1 MLVAS
6 HRPGRN
12 LTEVTV
18 TETSVILRS
27 EYGHLR
33 LMEMENGI
41 LRVTFTRRDAFA
53 DTPSPYLINRTVRK
67 PVRIDEDSRFLY
79 VHTAGLCARVSMCD
93 GVLETF
99 DRAGNALFRENGLR
113 TLEAFDAQVI
123 DRTSAVELE
132 HIQTAD
138 GVKTRVREAQRRDY
152 KSLFRARL
160 PFVLDAGEAIYGF
173 GQPEKGS
180 ANLRGRRLYLC
191 QMNRS
196 IALPFF
202 VSTAGYGLLTD
213 CGCPFIFDG
222 TAENAAFLYYSAV
235 EELDY
240 YVIPGDCESVV
251 KGYHQLTGKPALL
264 PTWAFGYIQSQER
277 YESADE
283 LLAVTR
289 QYRNAGIGLDA
300 IVLDWCSWPD
310 GQWGQKEFDRTRFP
324 DPTGLTAQLHALDTR
339 LMVSIWPNTNPRT
352 ANNAEMKAAG
362 HLLPGGALYDA
373 LDPCARALYWRQAKE
388 GLFDSGVDAWWCD
401 SSEPW
406 TSEWSHEEKPEDSE
420 VYCETCRTAA
430 DAIGADNG
438 NAYAFYHALTMWE
451 GQRSVSLDR
460 RVTNLTRSAW
470 LGQQRL
476 GTILWSGDISAG
488 WDTLRQQIAV
498 GLDMSASGMPYWT
511 QDIGGFFVK
520 KGKPW
525 YWDGQFDNGWA
536 DPEYRELFVRWYE
549 YAVFLPIFRG
559 HGTDIRRELTNLE
572 GQEYAAVLRHNALRY
587 RLLPYIYSLAGL
599 LALEGGTLMKPLGF
613 RYPNDITAV
622 NTDDEFLFG
631 DNLLICPVTAY
642 GARSRDV
649 WLPEDDWYELATGI
663 RTRGGRYR
671 ADAPLDTLPVFIK
684 AGTVL
689 PVVGAA
695 GCAREAFAQTPVYW
709 VFPGRDGM
717 LRMYSDAGDGY
728 GYENG
733 EYTLRTF
740 FWKNEEKA
748 LVDEKGNRIP
758 YRIFTDE
765 NRRNFYVE

>member
-1 MLVAS
+1 M
-6 HRPGRN
+6 
-12 LTEVTV
+12 
-18 TETSVILRS
+18 
-27 EYGHLR
+27 
-33 LMEMENGI
+33 
-41 LRVTFTRRDAFA
+41 
-53 DTPSPYLINRTVRK
+53 
-67 PVRIDEDSRFLY
+67 
-79 VHTAGLCARVSMCD
+79 
-93 GVLETF
+93 
-99 DRAGNALFRENGLR
+99 
-113 TLEAFDAQVI
+113 
-123 DRTSAVELE
+123 
-132 HIQTAD
+132 
-138 GVKTRVREAQRRDY
+138 
-152 KSLFRARL
+152 
-160 PFVLDAGEAIYGF
+160 
-173 GQPEKGS
+173 
-180 ANLRGRRLYLC
+180 
-191 QMNRS
+191 
-196 IALPFF
+196 
-202 VSTAGYGLLTD
+202 
-213 CGCPFIFDG
+213 
-222 TAENAAFLYYSAV
+222 
-235 EELDY
+235 
-240 YVIPGDCESVV
+240 
-251 KGYHQLTGKPALL
+251 
-264 PTWAFGYIQSQER
+264 
-277 YESADE
+277 
-283 LLAVTR
+283 
-289 QYRNAGIGLDA
+289 
-300 IVLDWCSWPD
+300 
-310 GQWGQKEFDRTRFP
+310 
-324 DPTGLTAQLHALDTR
+324 
-339 LMVSIWPNTNPRT
+339 
-352 ANNAEMKAAG
+352 
-362 HLLPGGALYDA
+362 
-373 LDPCARALYWRQAKE
+373 
-388 GLFDSGVDAWWCD
+388 
-401 SSEPW
+401 
-406 TSEWSHEEKPEDSE
+406 
-420 VYCETCRTAA
+420 YCETCRTAA

-460 RVTNLTRSAW
+460 RVTNRTRSAW

-709 VFPGRDGM
+709 VFPGCDGM

-740 FWKNEEKA
+740 FWKDEEKA

-758 YRIFTDE
+758 YRMFTAE
-765 NRRNFYVE
+765 NRRDFYAE